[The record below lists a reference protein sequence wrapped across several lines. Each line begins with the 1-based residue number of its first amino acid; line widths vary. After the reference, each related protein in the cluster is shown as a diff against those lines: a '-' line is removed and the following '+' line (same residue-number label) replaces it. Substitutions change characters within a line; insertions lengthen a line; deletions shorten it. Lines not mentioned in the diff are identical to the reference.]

1 MSLSRPAS
9 RHGSQ
14 SPRRHIP
21 ALEFV
26 AGYAIETSLSV
37 DNLFVFLV
45 IFQGFR
51 ISQKRQHTALLWGVA
66 GAVVLRGLFIAV
78 GVTMLQRFDWISWI
92 FGLILLYAAWRLVR
106 GGSAHAAVPE
116 WIRRLQPAKGSLLP
130 VILAVEVTDILF
142 AVDSI
147 PAVLAVSHN
156 PFIVYT
162 SNIAAIM
169 GLRSLYFALAA
180 LLDRFRYLHYGL
192 GAMLAFVAFKM
203 LAAPWID
210 VSITL
215 SLAIMGDDSGRLR
228 CCVMDG
234 GRRRQG
240 NRDRGTGVS
249 LKAVL
254 PLLEPDLAAAREN
267 GVLPE
272 IRIVPLGKVIAEVS
286 AATLC
291 ARKCR
296 VQDRIC
302 NAAESLRL
310 RETPASFSL
319 AQQLLQSIGALLL
332 RRKTFKHIEMLAQQ
346 AGIGPHRAL
355 QFCDVVFQERL
366 LFLSRR
372 YVSGLRRISSYK
384 SQPIFQDR
392 FRRPRTKY
400 KPLEQRIGS
409 QPVGAVHPGTCDFAR
424 SIKPAQVGA
433 AR

>member
-1 MSLSRPAS
+1 MIAGVSWEWWLGFHGAVAALLVIDSLLPGHRRETRHSQLFAWIWTAVLVLVSAS
-9 RHGSQ
+9 FAAWIAIAKG
-14 SPRRHIP
+14 HIP

-215 SLAIMGDDSGRLR
+215 SLAIMGTILAACAVVSW
-228 CCVMDG
+228 MAG
-234 GRRRQG
+234 GE
-240 NRDRGTGVS
+240 DKGTG
-249 LKAVL
+249 
-254 PLLEPDLAAAREN
+254 
-267 GVLPE
+267 
-272 IRIVPLGKVIAEVS
+272 
-286 AATLC
+286 
-291 ARKCR
+291 
-296 VQDRIC
+296 
-302 NAAESLRL
+302 
-310 RETPASFSL
+310 
-319 AQQLLQSIGALLL
+319 IG
-332 RRKTFKHIEMLAQQ
+332 
-346 AGIGPHRAL
+346 
-355 QFCDVVFQERL
+355 
-366 LFLSRR
+366 
-372 YVSGLRRISSYK
+372 
-384 SQPIFQDR
+384 
-392 FRRPRTKY
+392 
-400 KPLEQRIGS
+400 EQGS
-409 QPVGAVHPGTCDFAR
+409 V
-424 SIKPAQVGA
+424 
-433 AR
+433 